1 MILYFNDFA
10 NAFRRFRRELRE
22 VFGIYQ
28 RIRENTA

>member
-10 NAFRRFRRELRE
+10 NAFRRLWRELRE